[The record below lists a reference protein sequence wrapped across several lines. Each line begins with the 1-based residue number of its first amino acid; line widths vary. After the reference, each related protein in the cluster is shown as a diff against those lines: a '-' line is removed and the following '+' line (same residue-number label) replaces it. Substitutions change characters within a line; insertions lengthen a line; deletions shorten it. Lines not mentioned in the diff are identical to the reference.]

1 MNEASEF
8 GREKELEMGL
18 SKTEIKLKRL
28 LASAANQE
36 NETKLKHYVATLR
49 ELLAQLTGESSREGL
64 PSISTSQAKQYAE
77 KIDALAAR
85 IGSDSLLEAS
95 EHPKVP
101 DTNQIEDVPKRE
113 GKQIADEISFA
124 STSSTPMIRQRHIHN
139 NEKQSKGQ
147 VGVTAKAESPIKL
160 DAQSERHIEK
170 HRKLQENLTD
180 EMVGLAH
187 QLKETS
193 LMMNQSLLDTDKILG
208 STERALDHS
217 LASTNGVNERAG
229 KIYSQSF
236 KTSCLSWLIIFV
248 MSCMFLL
255 VVLLIRIT

>member
-1 MNEASEF
+1 
-8 GREKELEMGL
+8 MGS

-28 LASAANQE
+28 LATALNQE
-36 NETKLKHYVATLR
+36 NETKLIHYVATSR
-49 ELLAQLTGESSREGL
+49 ELLAQLTGESTRKGL
-64 PSISTSQAKQYAE
+64 PSISTSQAKEYAE

-95 EHPKVP
+95 KRPKVS

-124 STSSTPMIRQRHIHN
+124 STSSTPTLRKRHIHN
-139 NEKQSKGQ
+139 NEEQSKGQ
-147 VGVTAKAESPIKL
+147 VGVTAKTEPPIKL
-160 DAQSERHIEK
+160 DAQSQRHIEK
-170 HRKLQENLTD
+170 HRKLQEDITD

-193 LMMNQSLLDTDKILG
+193 LMMNQSLLDTEKILD
-208 STERALDHS
+208 STEQAVDHS
-217 LASTNGVNERAG
+217 LASTNNVNERAG
-229 KIYSQSF
+229 LIYSQGF
-236 KTSCLSWLIIFV
+236 KTSCLSWIIIFV
-248 MSCMFLL
+248 MFCMFVL